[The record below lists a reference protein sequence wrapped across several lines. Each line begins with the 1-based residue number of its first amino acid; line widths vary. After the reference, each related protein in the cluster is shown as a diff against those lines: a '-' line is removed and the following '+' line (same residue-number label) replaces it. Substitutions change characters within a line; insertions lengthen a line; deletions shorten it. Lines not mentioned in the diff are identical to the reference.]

1 MSVQTSARASE
12 ANLFSKETAL
22 AIHAETVVRFG
33 GLDGI
38 RDEGLL
44 ESALAQPFQSFA
56 GQDLYPD
63 VVEKACRYAYGVI
76 NDHPFADGNKRTG
89 TALMG
94 VCLRM
99 SGLDFRPDHA
109 DFLNTMLAVADG
121 SLGYE
126 DLVGWVRGVLG

>member
-1 MSVQTSARASE
+1 MSE
-12 ANLFSKETAL
+12 MMPFSKETVL
-22 AIHAETVVRFG
+22 AVHAETVARFG

-56 GQDLYPD
+56 DQDLYPG
-63 VVEKACRYAYGVI
+63 VVEKACRYAYGI
-76 NDHPFADGNKRTG
+76 IGDHPFADGNKRTG

-99 SGLDFRPDHA
+99 SGLNFTPDHA
-109 DFLNTMLAVADG
+109 DFLKTMLAVADG
-121 SLGYE
+121 SMGYE
-126 DLVGWVRGVLG
+126 DLVAWVRGVLG